1 MGAGKGDMSTEQAKG
16 WTDPT
21 MAPAVDIVFEC
32 PACGKSLVV
41 NEAAEG
47 MIVDCPQCRTN
58 VIVPP
63 QSAKA
68 EPLTTATKRES
79 APSEHAQSTATDGSP
94 HKRLAILASQLKE
107 IQAQRTEV
115 TNRIA
120 TRLNEVNRDLVMIA
134 RMETAQQQI
143 LKEWIQL
150 TERISSGR
158 PAVDT
163 ASSKPTVIGAS
174 VADMDQMRVPFRRD
188 A

>member
-1 MGAGKGDMSTEQAKG
+1 MSTEQVKSRIDG
-16 WTDPT
+16 PT
-21 MAPAVDIVFEC
+21 VPAGDIAFEC
-32 PACGKSLVV
+32 PACGKNLIVD
-41 NEAAEG
+41 EAAEG

-63 QSAKA
+63 KSARA
-68 EPLTTATKRES
+68 DPLSTATKHEPTSS
-79 APSEHAQSTATDGSP
+79 AEGASGPVDLAPQ
-94 HKRLAILASQLKE
+94 KRLAVLAGQLKE

-150 TERISSGR
+150 VEKIS
-158 PAVDT
+158 PARVIDDS
-163 ASSKPTVIGAS
+163 ASSRPTVIGAS
-174 VADMDQMRVPFRRD
+174 VADLERTRVPFRKD